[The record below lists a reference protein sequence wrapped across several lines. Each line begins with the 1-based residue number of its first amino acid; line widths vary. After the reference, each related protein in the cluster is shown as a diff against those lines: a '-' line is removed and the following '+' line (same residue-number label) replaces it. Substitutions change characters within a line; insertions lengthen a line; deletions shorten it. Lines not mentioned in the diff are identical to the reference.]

1 MMTDGTE
8 EREFLY
14 AEDCCEALETVM
26 LQRRYLDSDSE
37 LHITTGVSTSILE
50 IAQHIQSL
58 FKEIG
63 KEVELAPS
71 PSKDEVQK
79 DARNVPDPFIQQYW
93 QPKTSVEEGLKKV
106 FEVMQKDYE

>member
-1 MMTDGTE
+1 
-8 EREFLY
+8 
-14 AEDCCEALETVM
+14 LETVM

-106 FEVMQKDYE
+106 FEVMQKDYESTTE